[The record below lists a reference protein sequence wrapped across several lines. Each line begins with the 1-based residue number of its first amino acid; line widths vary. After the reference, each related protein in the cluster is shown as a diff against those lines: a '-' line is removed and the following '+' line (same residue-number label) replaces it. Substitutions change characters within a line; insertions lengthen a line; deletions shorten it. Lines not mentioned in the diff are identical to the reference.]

1 MVEYIPFVAFVVF
14 ILFLARPGRK
24 DKVYHSEE
32 EVREEVRR
40 NKEINKNEEQKS

>member
-32 EVREEVRR
+32 EVSR
-40 NKEINKNEEQKS
+40 NKEINKNEEHKS